1 MSVARFRSSEVTRAI
16 KAARAAGLDA
26 FDVVIGHEGTPI
38 VRVRPKAANDTPQD
52 ILDEIEALRREI
64 QDDAA

>member
-1 MSVARFRSSEVTRAI
+1 MSGARFRSSEVTRAI
-16 KAARAAGLDA
+16 KAARAAGEDT
-26 FDVVIGHEGTPI
+26 FDVVIGPQGTPI